1 MSEKVTVVMMLKAPV
16 EGEVKT
22 RLAASMGNKMAL
34 RIYRWLVERQ
44 IQEIP
49 ERWNLEVSYTPV
61 EKKELMEQWLGPSVA
76 LHLQRGEKLGD
87 RLLTAVNAASFHNE
101 GKVIAIG
108 GDCPGL
114 TSEVL
119 QRAGDALEE
128 ADVVLGPARDGG
140 YTLIGM
146 KQFYPE
152 LFAGISW
159 GTDRVLKETITR
171 LKKGNYRFS
180 LLEELEDV
188 DEYDSWMRAKEK
200 YFSDL

>member
-1 MSEKVTVVMMLKAPV
+1 MSEKITVVMMLKAPV

-22 RLAASMGNKMAL
+22 RLAASTGKEMAL
-34 RIYRWLVERQ
+34 RIYRMLVERQ
-44 IQEIP
+44 MREIP
-49 ERWNLEVSYTPV
+49 DGWNLEVFYTPV
-61 EKKELMEQWLGPSVA
+61 ERKELMEQWLGPSVE
-76 LHLQRGEKLGD
+76 LHLQGGEGLGN
-87 RLLTAVNAASFHNE
+87 RLHYAVDAAFFRNG

-119 QRAGDALEE
+119 QRAGEALEE
-128 ADVVLGPARDGG
+128 ADVVLGPATDGG

-146 KQFYPE
+146 KEFHPE

-171 LKKGNYRFS
+171 LKKDNHRFS
-180 LLEELEDV
+180 LLEEQEDV
-188 DEYDSWMRAKEK
+188 DEYDSWLRAKER
-200 YFSDL
+200 YF